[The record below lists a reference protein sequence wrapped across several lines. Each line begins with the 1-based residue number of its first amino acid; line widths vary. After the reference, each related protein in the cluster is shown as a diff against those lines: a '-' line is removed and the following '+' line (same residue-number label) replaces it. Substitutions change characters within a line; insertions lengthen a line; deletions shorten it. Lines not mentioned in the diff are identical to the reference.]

1 MQEVYVR
8 EGAVIRPLDA
18 RYRSPYGV
26 LVREWKKLLVE
37 IGATRT
43 WVSIDPLKP
52 YVGAGAPVVA
62 QPPLHS
68 SLRKNYCRRDFLYY
82 FLISKFCPL
91 LE

>member
-1 MQEVYVR
+1 MKQAKEAGKAREVGVQEVYVR
-8 EGAVIRPLDA
+8 EGAVIRPRDA
-18 RYRSPYGV
+18 RYRSPCGV

-68 SLRKNYCRRDFLYY
+68 SLRKN
-82 FLISKFCPL
+82 
-91 LE
+91 